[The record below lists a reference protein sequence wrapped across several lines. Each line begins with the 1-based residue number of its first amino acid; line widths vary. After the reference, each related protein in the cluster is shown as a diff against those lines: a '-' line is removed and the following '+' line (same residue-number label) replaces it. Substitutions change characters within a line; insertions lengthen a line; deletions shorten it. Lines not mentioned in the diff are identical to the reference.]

1 MCYHILLIA
10 YLKPSGSDNIRAGAT
25 RNTMLVHVLM
35 FSELTKKKSLL
46 VTHFLS
52 TCDMTNIK
60 MHNRMNNKLNK
71 KTGCSIRVD
80 WASYHLSVMF
90 FYPWCWNEC
99 LTVISNLIDLPQTHL
114 HIMTS
119 RMSMISRGGEK

>member
-1 MCYHILLIA
+1 MCYHILLIE

-35 FSELTKKKSLL
+35 LSELTKKKSLL

-52 TCDMTNIK
+52 ICDMTNIK

-71 KTGCSIRVD
+71 KTQWWLLNQG
-80 WASYHLSVMF
+80 
-90 FYPWCWNEC
+90 
-99 LTVISNLIDLPQTHL
+99 
-114 HIMTS
+114 
-119 RMSMISRGGEK
+119 